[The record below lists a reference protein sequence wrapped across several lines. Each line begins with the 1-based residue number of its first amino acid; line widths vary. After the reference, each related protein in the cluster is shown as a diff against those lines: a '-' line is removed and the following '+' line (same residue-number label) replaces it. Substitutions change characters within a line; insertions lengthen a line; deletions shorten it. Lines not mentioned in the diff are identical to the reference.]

1 MSDLYTE
8 VLVKKQQTG
17 KDKAIKGVLIFFTV
31 LFAAAGIM
39 MNPLILLL
47 ALVLGIVD
55 YIFIPKLSVEF
66 EYLYVNGELDID
78 RIYSQSRRKR
88 AASYELSN
96 MEILAPY
103 QSHQL
108 DSYKNN
114 QSIKRYNYSSGI
126 EGHHTENL
134 LILATLYCL
143 DNMVR
148 RFGDGAQMLARLAY
162 RLMVKRVDKDLLLII
177 YII

>member
-17 KDKAIKGVLIFFTV
+17 KDKVIKGVLIFFTV

-108 DSYKNN
+108 DSYKKTRVSNVTTIPPASKDRATN
-114 QSIKRYNYSSGI
+114 RTHSSSPR
-126 EGHHTENL
+126 TMP
-134 LILATLYCL
+134 C
-143 DNMVR
+143 R
-148 RFGDGAQMLARLAY
+148 W
-162 RLMVKRVDKDLLLII
+162 
-177 YII
+177 

>member
-17 KDKAIKGVLIFFTV
+17 KDKVIKGVLIFFTV

-108 DSYKNN
+108 DSYKKN

-126 EGHHTENL
+126 EGQGHKPYEFV
-134 LILATLYCL
+134 ISK
-143 DNMVR
+143 DNTMQMVI
-148 RFGDGAQMLARLAY
+148 FEPDEVML
-162 RLMVKRVDKDLLLII
+162 KDIRNRAPRKVFMD
-177 YII
+177 

>member
-108 DSYKNN
+108 DSYKNK

-126 EGHHTENL
+126 EGQGHTQYAFV
-134 LILATLYCL
+134 ISK
-143 DNMVR
+143 DNTMKMVI
-148 RFGDGAQMLARLAY
+148 FEPDEVML
-162 RLMVKRVDKDLLLII
+162 KDIRNRAPRKVFMD
-177 YII
+177 

>member
-17 KDKAIKGVLIFFTV
+17 KDKVIKGVLIFFTV

-108 DSYKNN
+108 DSYKKN

-126 EGHHTENL
+126 EGQGHKPVSYTHL
-134 LILATLYCL
+134 TLPTKL
-143 DNMVR
+143 EV
-148 RFGDGAQMLARLAY
+148 
-162 RLMVKRVDKDLLLII
+162 
-177 YII
+177 

>member
-17 KDKAIKGVLIFFTV
+17 KDKVIKGVLIFFTV

-108 DSYKNN
+108 DSYKKN
-114 QSIKRYNYSSGI
+114 QSIKLWFLVEVPPGFEPGI
-126 EGHHTENL
+126 EVLQTFALPLGYGTKFNCFL
-134 LILATLYCL
+134 KGSDSKGI
-143 DNMVR
+143 
-148 RFGDGAQMLARLAY
+148 
-162 RLMVKRVDKDLLLII
+162 
-177 YII
+177 

>member
-17 KDKAIKGVLIFFTV
+17 KDKVIKGVLIFFTV

-66 EYLYVNGELDID
+66 EG
-78 RIYSQSRRKR
+78 RAGPRHRRKGAGADQEHR
-88 AASYELSN
+88 GREKDHLPDGDPQYASGTGTGQ
-96 MEILAPY
+96 P
-103 QSHQL
+103 HP
-108 DSYKNN
+108 D
-114 QSIKRYNYSSGI
+114 
-126 EGHHTENL
+126 
-134 LILATLYCL
+134 
-143 DNMVR
+143 
-148 RFGDGAQMLARLAY
+148 DGRWAH
-162 RLMVKRVDKDLLLII
+162 RV
-177 YII
+177 

>member
-88 AASYELSN
+88 AASYELS
-96 MEILAPY
+96 
-103 QSHQL
+103 
-108 DSYKNN
+108 YKNN

-126 EGHHTENL
+126 EGQGHKPYAFV
-134 LILATLYCL
+134 ISK
-143 DNMVR
+143 DNTMQMVI
-148 RFGDGAQMLARLAY
+148 FEPDEVML
-162 RLMVKRVDKDLLLII
+162 KDIRNRAPRKVFMD
-177 YII
+177 

>member
-103 QSHQL
+103 QSHQPSL
-108 DSYKNN
+108 HYARRHRRPLRLPRC
-114 QSIKRYNYSSGI
+114 Q
-126 EGHHTENL
+126 L
-134 LILATLYCL
+134 LYLGFPPADR
-143 DNMVR
+143 DNAEAVPEAVR
-148 RFGDGAQMLARLAY
+148 H
-162 RLMVKRVDKDLLLII
+162 II
-177 YII
+177 

>member
-1 MSDLYTE
+1 
-8 VLVKKQQTG
+8 
-17 KDKAIKGVLIFFTV
+17 
-31 LFAAAGIM
+31 M

-108 DSYKNN
+108 DSYKTIRASNVTTIPPE
-114 QSIKRYNYSSGI
+114 SKDR
-126 EGHHTENL
+126 
-134 LILATLYCL
+134 ATNRMHL
-143 DNMVR
+143 
-148 RFGDGAQMLARLAY
+148 
-162 RLMVKRVDKDLLLII
+162 
-177 YII
+177 

>member
-17 KDKAIKGVLIFFTV
+17 KDKVIKGVLIFFTV

-108 DSYKNN
+108 DSYKKN

-126 EGHHTENL
+126 EGQGHKPYAVV
-134 LILATLYCL
+134 ISK
-143 DNMVR
+143 DNAMQMVI
-148 RFGDGAQMLARLAY
+148 FEPDEVML
-162 RLMVKRVDKDLLLII
+162 KDIRNRAPRKVFMD
-177 YII
+177 

>member
-55 YIFIPKLSVEF
+55 YI
-66 EYLYVNGELDID
+66 LYVNGELDID

-126 EGHHTENL
+126 EGQGHKPYAFV
-134 LILATLYCL
+134 ISK
-143 DNMVR
+143 DNTMQMVI
-148 RFGDGAQMLARLAY
+148 FEPDEVML
-162 RLMVKRVDKDLLLII
+162 KDIRNRAPRKVFMD
-177 YII
+177 

>member
-55 YIFIPKLSVEF
+55 Y

-126 EGHHTENL
+126 EGQGHKPYAFV
-134 LILATLYCL
+134 ISK
-143 DNMVR
+143 DNTMQMVI
-148 RFGDGAQMLARLAY
+148 FEPDEVML
-162 RLMVKRVDKDLLLII
+162 KDIRNRAPRKVFMD
-177 YII
+177 

>member
-55 YIFIPKLSVEF
+55 YIFIPKLSV
-66 EYLYVNGELDID
+66 D
-78 RIYSQSRRKR
+78 SQSRRKR

-126 EGHHTENL
+126 EGQGHKPYAFV
-134 LILATLYCL
+134 ISK
-143 DNMVR
+143 DNTMQMVI
-148 RFGDGAQMLARLAY
+148 FEPDEVML
-162 RLMVKRVDKDLLLII
+162 KDIRNRAPRKVFMD
-177 YII
+177 

>member
-78 RIYSQSRRKR
+78 RIYSQSRYPQPCTKKSIYGLTAFLFYVKLGDKSKR
-88 AASYELSN
+88 LKKKGRNEN
-96 MEILAPY
+96 G
-103 QSHQL
+103 
-108 DSYKNN
+108 
-114 QSIKRYNYSSGI
+114 YNYW
-126 EGHHTENL
+126 
-134 LILATLYCL
+134 
-143 DNMVR
+143 
-148 RFGDGAQMLARLAY
+148 
-162 RLMVKRVDKDLLLII
+162 
-177 YII
+177 

>member
-78 RIYSQSRRKR
+78 RIDRKSTRLNSSHTRPSR
-88 AASYELSN
+88 
-96 MEILAPY
+96 MP
-103 QSHQL
+103 
-108 DSYKNN
+108 
-114 QSIKRYNYSSGI
+114 SS
-126 EGHHTENL
+126 
-134 LILATLYCL
+134 A
-143 DNMVR
+143 
-148 RFGDGAQMLARLAY
+148 
-162 RLMVKRVDKDLLLII
+162 
-177 YII
+177 

>member
-78 RIYSQSRRKR
+78 SLSEQLKTAQKLIKQCKDKLTKTDEDIRK
-88 AASYELSN
+88 
-96 MEILAPY
+96 ILGA
-103 QSHQL
+103 
-108 DSYKNN
+108 
-114 QSIKRYNYSSGI
+114 
-126 EGHHTENL
+126 EN
-134 LILATLYCL
+134 
-143 DNMVR
+143 
-148 RFGDGAQMLARLAY
+148 
-162 RLMVKRVDKDLLLII
+162 
-177 YII
+177 

>member
-17 KDKAIKGVLIFFTV
+17 KDKVIKGVLIFFTV

-39 MNPLILLL
+39 MN
-47 ALVLGIVD
+47 VIVV

-126 EGHHTENL
+126 EGQGHKPYAFV
-134 LILATLYCL
+134 ISK
-143 DNMVR
+143 DNTMQMVI
-148 RFGDGAQMLARLAY
+148 FEPDEVML
-162 RLMVKRVDKDLLLII
+162 KDIRNRAPRKVFMD
-177 YII
+177 

>member
-17 KDKAIKGVLIFFTV
+17 KDKAIKGVLVFFTV

-126 EGHHTENL
+126 EGQGHKPYAFV
-134 LILATLYCL
+134 ISK
-143 DNMVR
+143 DNTMQMVI
-148 RFGDGAQMLARLAY
+148 FEPDEVML
-162 RLMVKRVDKDLLLII
+162 KDIRNRAPRKVFMD
-177 YII
+177 

>member
-108 DSYKNN
+108 DSYKKN

-126 EGHHTENL
+126 EGQGYKPYAL
-134 LILATLYCL
+134 VISK
-143 DNMVR
+143 DNTMQMVI
-148 RFGDGAQMLARLAY
+148 FEPDEVML
-162 RLMVKRVDKDLLLII
+162 KDIRNRAPRKVFMD
-177 YII
+177 

>member
-1 MSDLYTE
+1 M
-8 VLVKKQQTG
+8 
-17 KDKAIKGVLIFFTV
+17 IKGVLIFFTV

-96 MEILAPY
+96 MEILAPLPVPI
-103 QSHQL
+103 SF
-108 DSYKNN
+108 DSYKKKPVVSNVTN
-114 QSIKRYNYSSGI
+114 LFIREI
-126 EGHHTENL
+126 EGTGSTNRMHL
-134 LILATLYCL
+134 
-143 DNMVR
+143 
-148 RFGDGAQMLARLAY
+148 
-162 RLMVKRVDKDLLLII
+162 
-177 YII
+177 

>member
-17 KDKAIKGVLIFFTV
+17 KDKVIKGVLIFFTV

-47 ALVLGIVD
+47 ALELGIVD
-55 YIFIPKLSVEF
+55 YFFIPKLSVEF

-108 DSYKNN
+108 DSYKKN

-126 EGHHTENL
+126 EGQGL
-134 LILATLYCL
+134 KPYAFVISK
-143 DNMVR
+143 DNTMQMVI
-148 RFGDGAQMLARLAY
+148 FEPDEVML
-162 RLMVKRVDKDLLLII
+162 KDIRNRAPRKVFMD
-177 YII
+177 

>member
-66 EYLYVNGELDID
+66 VRQRRARYRPYLFAVKKKK
-78 RIYSQSRRKR
+78 SRK
-88 AASYELSN
+88 L
-96 MEILAPY
+96 
-103 QSHQL
+103 
-108 DSYKNN
+108 
-114 QSIKRYNYSSGI
+114 
-126 EGHHTENL
+126 
-134 LILATLYCL
+134 
-143 DNMVR
+143 
-148 RFGDGAQMLARLAY
+148 
-162 RLMVKRVDKDLLLII
+162 
-177 YII
+177 

>member
-17 KDKAIKGVLIFFTV
+17 KDKVIKGVLIFFTV

-88 AASYELSN
+88 AARKRKDQSEASAQADRRKFAEEIYHGRMLPSYS
-96 MEILAPY
+96 
-103 QSHQL
+103 
-108 DSYKNN
+108 
-114 QSIKRYNYSSGI
+114 R
-126 EGHHTENL
+126 
-134 LILATLYCL
+134 
-143 DNMVR
+143 
-148 RFGDGAQMLARLAY
+148 
-162 RLMVKRVDKDLLLII
+162 
-177 YII
+177 

>member
-17 KDKAIKGVLIFFTV
+17 KDKVIKGVLIFFTV

-108 DSYKNN
+108 DSYKKN

-126 EGHHTENL
+126 EGQGHKPYAL
-134 LILATLYCL
+134 VISK
-143 DNMVR
+143 DNAMQMVI
-148 RFGDGAQMLARLAY
+148 FEPDEVML
-162 RLMVKRVDKDLLLII
+162 KDIRNRAPRKVFMD
-177 YII
+177 

>member
-108 DSYKNN
+108 DSYKKN

-126 EGHHTENL
+126 EGQGPKPYAFV
-134 LILATLYCL
+134 ISK
-143 DNMVR
+143 DNTMQMVI
-148 RFGDGAQMLARLAY
+148 FEPDEVML
-162 RLMVKRVDKDLLLII
+162 KDIRNRAPRKVFMD
-177 YII
+177 

>member
-17 KDKAIKGVLIFFTV
+17 KDKVIKGVLIFFTV

-108 DSYKNN
+108 DSYKKN

-126 EGHHTENL
+126 EGQGHKPYAFVISKDNTIKMVIFEAVEVL
-134 LILATLYCL
+134 L
-143 DNMVR
+143 
-148 RFGDGAQMLARLAY
+148 
-162 RLMVKRVDKDLLLII
+162 KDIRNRAPRKVFMD
-177 YII
+177 

>member
-114 QSIKRYNYSSGI
+114 QSTLQLFLRNRRTGSQTVCICYFKRQHNAD
-126 EGHHTENL
+126 GHL
-134 LILATLYCL
+134 RA
-143 DNMVR
+143 
-148 RFGDGAQMLARLAY
+148 G
-162 RLMVKRVDKDLLLII
+162 
-177 YII
+177 

>member
-17 KDKAIKGVLIFFTV
+17 KDKVIKGVLIFFTV

-108 DSYKNN
+108 DSYKKN

-126 EGHHTENL
+126 EGQGHKPYAFVISE
-134 LILATLYCL
+134 
-143 DNMVR
+143 DNTIQMVI
-148 RFGDGAQMLARLAY
+148 FEPDEVML
-162 RLMVKRVDKDLLLII
+162 KDIRNRAPRKVFMD
-177 YII
+177 

>member
-39 MNPLILLL
+39 MNPL
-47 ALVLGIVD
+47 LGLVD

-126 EGHHTENL
+126 EGQGHKPYAFV
-134 LILATLYCL
+134 ISK
-143 DNMVR
+143 DNTMQMVI
-148 RFGDGAQMLARLAY
+148 FEPDEVML
-162 RLMVKRVDKDLLLII
+162 KDIRNRAPRKVFMD
-177 YII
+177 

>member
-1 MSDLYTE
+1 
-8 VLVKKQQTG
+8 
-17 KDKAIKGVLIFFTV
+17 
-31 LFAAAGIM
+31 

-108 DSYKNN
+108 DSYKKN

-126 EGHHTENL
+126 EGQGPQTVCICDLQGQHN
-134 LILATLYCL
+134 A
-143 DNMVR
+143 D
-148 RFGDGAQMLARLAY
+148 GDLRTG
-162 RLMVKRVDKDLLLII
+162 
-177 YII
+177 